1 LTLHP
6 RQNTI
11 RSLTVEDLLNEI
23 VRARA
28 VLDKAKDD
36 VTRLTEYIGALEL
49 AAKLKD
55 PSLTRKR
62 IDSIV
67 SSVQLQGST
76 KVSSATLRAAGRATR
91 GGEAQRLLYEKD
103 MTIAKLA
110 EQLGEGRARVSKWFG
125 TAEENRPIPRKY
137 AEQLLKDYGIPLSA
151 WSRIAD

>member
-1 LTLHP
+1 LTEQPKH
-6 RQNTI
+6 RTI
-11 RSLTVEDLLNEI
+11 GSLKPEDLVNEI

-28 VLDKAKDD
+28 ALEEARAN

-67 SSVQLQGST
+67 SSVQLQGT
-76 KVSSATLRAAGRATR
+76 PKVSSSTLRAAGRATR
-91 GGEAQRLLYEKD
+91 GGEAQRRLYEKD

-110 EQLGEGRARVSKWFG
+110 EKLGEGRARVSKWFG
-125 TAEENRPIPRKY
+125 TADENRPIPRRY
-137 AEQLLKDYGIPLSA
+137 AEQLLKEYGIPLSA
-151 WSRIAD
+151 WARIAD

>member
-1 LTLHP
+1 
-6 RQNTI
+6 
-11 RSLTVEDLLNEI
+11 LTVEDLLNEI

-67 SSVQLQGST
+67 STVQLQGSS
-76 KVSSATLRAAGRATR
+76 KVSSSTLRAAGRATR

>member
-1 LTLHP
+1 MTA
-6 RQNTI
+6 
-11 RSLTVEDLLNEI
+11 EDLLNEI
-23 VRARA
+23 VRARTA
-28 VLDKAKDD
+28 LEEARGNV
-36 VTRLTEYIGALEL
+36 VRLTEYIGALEL

-67 SSVQLQGST
+67 STVQLQGSP
-76 KVSSATLRAAGRATR
+76 KVSSATLRASGRASR
-91 GGEAQRLLYEKD
+91 KGEAQRKLYEAD

-110 EQLGEGRARVSKWFG
+110 VKLGEGRARVSKWFG
-125 TAEENRPIPRKY
+125 TAEENRPIPRRY